1 MKETGLLGFFTAVG
15 ITCFTVGGIVL
26 TANHT
31 FAPHYALKELG
42 RKVDDNFIVLEKKLE
57 ASDLKMEKKL
67 DENFVKKLEIREE
80 MNAIRTELAQ
90 PSKSFKCLK
99 TIIAGWTFR
108 TPIGTIVTQ
117 L

>member
-31 FAPHYALKELG
+31 FAPHYALKDLG
-42 RKVDDNFIVLEKKLE
+42 KKVDDNFVVLEKKLV
-57 ASDLKMEKKL
+57 ASDLKMER
-67 DENFVKKLEIREE
+67 VKEE
-80 MNAIRTELAQ
+80 MNAIRTELALTKQ
-90 PSKSFKCLK
+90 KLQMFEDKTNKSRWLCCLA
-99 TIIAGWTFR
+99 IIYLAYLAEW
-108 TPIGTIVTQ
+108 